1 MITPIIDF
9 IDFNAIIICNEKFK
23 FVFEKP
29 LTSPGYTV
37 YIESVGMKL

>member
-1 MITPIIDF
+1 MALYWKTKK
-9 IDFNAIIICNEKFK
+9 NKFK